1 MSNSEGATGKGGA
14 AEDPPAYRLRR
25 SARAKR
31 MNLRVSDDGE
41 VVLTLPPKCP
51 EAEGRRFLRENLK
64 WLRRKLAEPRPNR
77 SLAEHFRQGGQVAV
91 QGELLDARILPEG
104 ADGRMSWSLAT
115 PGELRLILDP
125 ASPPDPQ
132 LALLLRD
139 LAKDWLRERT
149 STLAEAAKAEPERIR
164 IGNQRSRWG
173 SCSSKNTL
181 SLNWRILLLPPRL
194 GDYVIRHE
202 LAHLRHMNHSPAFWA
217 HLEALHPG
225 ARQDDRLLDE
235 AGRPLM
241 LLGREG

>member
-1 MSNSEGATGKGGA
+1 MSNSEGEAGKGGA
-14 AEDPPAYRLRR
+14 VGDLPAYLVRR

-31 MNLRVSDDGE
+31 MNLRVRDDGE
-41 VVLTLPPKCP
+41 IVLTLPPRCP
-51 EAEGRRFLRENLK
+51 ESEGVSFLRKNLK

-77 SLAEHFRQGGQVAV
+77 SLAEHFRQEGQVAV
-91 QGELLDARILPEG
+91 QGQLLDVRILPDGTEG
-104 ADGRMSWSLAT
+104 RIAWSLDA
-115 PGELRLILDP
+115 PGELRLSLSADSP
-125 ASPPDPQ
+125 ADPQ

-149 STLAEAAKAEPERIR
+149 ATLAEAAPTAPERIR
-164 IGNQRSRWG
+164 VGDQRSRWG

-235 AGRPLM
+235 IGRPLM
-241 LLGREG
+241 FLGRNG